1 MKREQKMDIDK
12 LSASIREKYAL
23 YRNADLQIL
32 QAEEVFKAKVELTS
46 ETENHVKMM
55 HAAYLFAVREFL
67 GGLVPMRYLA
77 NQDKFQPVV
86 RDLKIE
92 FKAPAMSSVTA
103 ETVFSQSQADE
114 MNAALDKDGR
124 YDFTLVA
131 DLKDEAGKLVA
142 QTTTNYAIRN
152 FLGA

>member
-1 MKREQKMDIDK
+1 MDIDK

-32 QAEEVFKAKVELTS
+32 QADEVFKAKVKLTA
-46 ETENHVKMM
+46 ETQNHVKMM
-55 HAAYLFAVREFL
+55 HAAYLFAVGEFL

-77 NQDKFQPVV
+77 KPDKFQPVV
-86 RDLKIE
+86 RDLKID

-103 ETVFSQSQADE
+103 ETAFSQAQANE
-114 MNAALDKDGR
+114 MNDALEKDGR

-131 DLKDEAGKLVA
+131 ELKDENGSLVA
-142 QTTTNYAIRN
+142 QTTANYAIRN